1 MENRVYGEKV
11 NIDYNQ
17 TLEFF
22 ENRGKNKKL
31 GTKYNYVLF
40 QDDSP
45 DIAIK
50 RDSQEKSRICKFLSW
65 DKKDIVLD
73 IGCGI
78 GRWGETILEKGLKYV
93 GIDYSTK
100 LLKIAEENLTQ
111 FGKTK
116 ILLHGSFQ
124 RFREV
129 LSENGINNVFQK
141 IFINGVMM
149 YINDMDLKNGLD
161 NVLST
166 CDEYC
171 EIYFK
176 ESMAT
181 NERLTLKD
189 FYSDSLTQKYTVIYR
204 SIAEYR
210 ELIERYFV
218 ENKFKIKEEG
228 VLFEETLQNRKET
241 LDYFFILKR

>member
-1 MENRVYGEKV
+1 
-11 NIDYNQ
+11 
-17 TLEFF
+17 
-22 ENRGKNKKL
+22 
-31 GTKYNYVLF
+31 
-40 QDDSP
+40 
-45 DIAIK
+45 
-50 RDSQEKSRICKFLSW
+50 
-65 DKKDIVLD
+65 
-73 IGCGI
+73 
-78 GRWGETILEKGLKYV
+78 
-93 GIDYSTK
+93 
-100 LLKIAEENLTQ
+100 
-111 FGKTK
+111 
-116 ILLHGSFQ
+116 
-124 RFREV
+124 
-129 LSENGINNVFQK
+129 
-141 IFINGVMM
+141 MM